1 MNAIKAAKKLI
12 ARDPATLEARTLAD
26 LVLTLESR
34 APFQLERLYAME
46 LEAFDLALEILREW
60 RLDRYYVNKAKLYDL
75 SLQVQELGG
84 SGAASGPAAP

>member
-1 MNAIKAAKKLI
+1 
-12 ARDPATLEARTLAD
+12 
-26 LVLTLESR
+26 
-34 APFQLERLYAME
+34 ME
-46 LEAFDLALEILREW
+46 LEAFDLDTHILREW